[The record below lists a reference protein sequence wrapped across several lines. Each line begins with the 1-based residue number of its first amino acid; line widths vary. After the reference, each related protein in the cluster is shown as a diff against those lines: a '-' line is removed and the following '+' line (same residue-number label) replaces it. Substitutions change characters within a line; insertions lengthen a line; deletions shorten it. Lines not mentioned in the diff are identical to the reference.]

1 MAFWR
6 LFLAEKVCFEPVF
19 GVKMQKNALFLNF
32 FAKLFG
38 QFKKKHYLCTRFRKM
53 RGEILKNAEVLCK
66 LSESMLLQLNEAKT
80 LDFSGGKGGNSSV
93 GRARP
98 CQGRGRGFESRFPLQ
113 KEKLNV
119 QNSGSAFFS

>member
-1 MAFWR
+1 
-6 LFLAEKVCFEPVF
+6 
-19 GVKMQKNALFLNF
+19 MQKNALFLNF

-38 QFKKKHYLCTRFRKM
+38 QFKKKQYLCTRFREM

-66 LSESMLLQLNEAKT
+66 LSESMLLQLNEAKA

-98 CQGRGRGFESRFPLQ
+98 CQGRGREFESRFPLKGKKTAEIAQ
-113 KEKLNV
+113 LVEHDLAKV
-119 QNSGSAFFS
+119 GVAGSSPVFRSRFF